1 MHPTDGHWPVGE
13 VEYSFQI
20 EQLNFET
27 CIPTKTRYDDI
38 NDLRGEDLKMTQN
51 DARPSERTLRSSSSS
66 KSGGGS
72 VHGDVRTILVAA
84 AAMVLALLVAH
95 AQ

>member
-1 MHPTDGHWPVGE
+1 M
-13 VEYSFQI
+13 Y
-20 EQLNFET
+20 L
-27 CIPTKTRYDDI
+27 IPTKTRYDDI

-72 VHGDVRTILVAA
+72 VHGGVRAILLAG
-84 AAMVLALLVAH
+84 AMVLALLVPH
-95 AQ
+95 A

>member
-1 MHPTDGHWPVGE
+1 M
-13 VEYSFQI
+13 
-20 EQLNFET
+20 
-27 CIPTKTRYDDI
+27 PTKTRYDDI

>member
-1 MHPTDGHWPVGE
+1 M
-13 VEYSFQI
+13 Y
-20 EQLNFET
+20 L
-27 CIPTKTRYDDI
+27 IPTKTRYDDI

-72 VHGDVRTILVAA
+72 VHGGVHTVLVAG
-84 AAMVLALLVAH
+84 AMVLALLVAH
-95 AQ
+95 AR

>member
-1 MHPTDGHWPVGE
+1 M
-13 VEYSFQI
+13 
-20 EQLNFET
+20 
-27 CIPTKTRYDDI
+27 PTKTRYDDI

-72 VHGDVRTILVAA
+72 VHGGVRNILVGAG
-84 AAMVLALLVAH
+84 AMVLALIVAH
-95 AQ
+95 AE

>member
-1 MHPTDGHWPVGE
+1 M
-13 VEYSFQI
+13 Y
-20 EQLNFET
+20 L
-27 CIPTKTRYDDI
+27 IPTKTRYDDI

-66 KSGGGS
+66 KSDGVS
-72 VHGDVRTILVAA
+72 VHGGVCTIFVAVG
-84 AAMVLALLVAH
+84 AMVLALLVAR